1 MVQGDD
7 WSIIDYE
14 WTFGKDVDAKEL
26 AFRAV
31 YCYLLED
38 ERRNALD
45 LDWILETLGITE
57 QDAKQYREQ
66 EMDFQKFVTGQR
78 LSMAQLRDRIGGD
91 LLKPTDWVHRFRTS
105 ENVLR
110 VQIYEDRGNGFS
122 EEESYFLQDAYA
134 GEELV
139 ETEFTLDGNVRSVR
153 IDPAL
158 CPCVC
163 KVREFTFNGKPVS
176 VNDKKRVSV
185 NGRLLRPAEG
195 SGDMPG
201 VVFPTEDPN
210 ITLHLEGFERN
221 AEDVVS
227 LKLEVV
233 KLPADLAKDMAA
245 SVKKLF

>member
-1 MVQGDD
+1 M
-7 WSIIDYE
+7 E
-14 WTFGKDVDAKEL
+14 K
-26 AFRAV
+26 
-31 YCYLLED
+31 
-38 ERRNALD
+38 
-45 LDWILETLGITE
+45 
-57 QDAKQYREQ
+57 
-66 EMDFQKFVTGQR
+66 
-78 LSMAQLRDRIGGD
+78 
-91 LLKPTDWVHRFRTS
+91 
-105 ENVLR
+105 
-110 VQIYEDRGNGFS
+110 
-122 EEESYFLQDAYA
+122 
-134 GEELV
+134 
-139 ETEFTLDGNVRSVR
+139 EFTLDGNVRSVR

-245 SVKKLF
+245 SVKNSSERSGFVSVQSAVKQILIRQQDRRYEKSWLTKRYPTTAGSGNRRRNFLKQAKARRSL